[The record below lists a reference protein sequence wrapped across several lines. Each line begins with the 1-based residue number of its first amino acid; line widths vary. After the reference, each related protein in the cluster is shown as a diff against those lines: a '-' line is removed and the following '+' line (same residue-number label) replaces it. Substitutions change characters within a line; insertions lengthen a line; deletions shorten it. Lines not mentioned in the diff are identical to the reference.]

1 MEHTRLGKTGLK
13 ISRLALGCMSYGDPD
28 GAGAH
33 RWALNDDQAQPF
45 FEQAVELGITFCD
58 TANTYQ
64 AGTSEEVVGRA
75 IKRYSCRVNII
86 VATKVYGRMHDGPAV
101 MACPA
106 RRSSSRSMPPS
117 PGSAPTTSTC
127 TRSTASTRT
136 PRSRR
141 PWRCC
146 TTS

>member
-1 MEHTRLGKTGLK
+1 
-13 ISRLALGCMSYGDPD
+13 MSYGDPD
-28 GAGAH
+28 AAGAH

-45 FEQAVELGITFCD
+45 FEQAVELGITFWD

-75 IKRYSCRVNII
+75 IKRYSRRENIV
-86 VATKVYGRMHDGPAV
+86 VATKVYGRMHDAPAV
-101 MACPA
+101 TACPA
-106 RRSSSRSMPPS
+106 RRFSSRSTPPS
-117 PGSAPTTSTC
+117 PGSTPTTSTC

-141 PWRCC
+141 PWRRC